1 MTVQSRAVFCC
12 QSAPSAPF
20 LAEPLAQNRISRHP
34 SSSRSPHVLNN
45 RFLTVSDSHCVAA
58 LLSLY
63 YAEAVS
69 RLTYAQRSPS
79 PSRLISPPSPS
90 PLHLPPVYLS
100 SADCAGVPPSPAAS
114 DLIYTPAEEARGS
127 ARSPMTHARR
137 RSALFNEPQRKDGKR
152 NIKEI

>member
-1 MTVQSRAVFCC
+1 MVTVQSRTVVSC
-12 QSAPSAPF
+12 QSAPSALF

-45 RFLTVSDSHCVAA
+45 RFLTIFDSHCVAA

-69 RLTYAQRSPS
+69 RLAYAQRSPS

-90 PLHLPPVYLS
+90 SLHLLPVYLS

-114 DLIYTPAEEARGS
+114 DLIYTPAKEARGS
-127 ARSPMTHARR
+127 ARSPMTHTRR
-137 RSALFNEPQRKDGKR
+137 RSALFNEPQRKDE
-152 NIKEI
+152 KET